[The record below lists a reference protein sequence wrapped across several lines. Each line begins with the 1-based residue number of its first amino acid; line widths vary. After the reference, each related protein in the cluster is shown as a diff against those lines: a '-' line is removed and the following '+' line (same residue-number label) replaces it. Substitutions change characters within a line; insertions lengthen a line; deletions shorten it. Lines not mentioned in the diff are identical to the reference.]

1 MLGETTTAEITRSV
15 NAQVFTENAA
25 IAGGEIA
32 GRAREDVERKIGK
45 SVVTR
50 KNFLEDSRQKKLQT

>member
-25 IAGGEIA
+25 IAGREIA